1 MWPFSRKSSPTPVAA
16 KSIGGGV
23 PAQGFLPTLGAI
35 PSAAGV
41 LISQA
46 TAMTVSTV
54 YACVSI
60 RSEDVARCA
69 PTLRRPLKDGSFDVV
84 TDHPV
89 AKLFKRPNRAQTWF
103 EFVEQMQA
111 ALLLR
116 GNAYA
121 VILRDNRGRPKEL
134 IPVNPDAVMVLEASD
149 GSIFYNTNRVG
160 LFQIAALRDLPVAIP
175 AEDMFH
181 LRGLAFNITAGSG
194 RLSFARDSIGLAM
207 AQEQQA
213 ARWMQ
218 NGARPSGVLQIAN
231 TLTEPAAKRLQSQ
244 WASLFSGI
252 QNVGAVPILEEGLEW
267 KPMTLSAED
276 LEFLAQR
283 KFSVE
288 DVTRWFRM
296 PPHKV
301 GVTDANS
308 KLNQAQA
315 DQAYVNETIMPDLE
329 RWEQKFE
336 RAFDLDAEG
345 LEVVFDESSLLRADI
360 MTRVNVGRLM
370 TLSGLAATNEWRR
383 SERMG
388 PVESL
393 PKGPGWEVR
402 APLNTG
408 PLGSD
413 MTGVAA
419 DGAGRPRGSGNKEPG
434 EE

>member
-1 MWPFSRKSSPTPVAA
+1 MWPFSRKSPAPPAVT
-16 KSIGGGV
+16 KSIGGGI

-69 PTLRRPLKDGSFDVV
+69 PTLRRPLKDGSFDIVE
-84 TDHPV
+84 DHPV

-121 VILRDNRGRPKEL
+121 VILRDSGGRPKEL

-149 GSIFYNTNRVG
+149 GSIYYNTNRIG

-181 LRGLAFNITAGSG
+181 LRGLAFNVTAGSG

-218 NGARPSGVLQIAN
+218 NGARPSGVLQIAKQ
-231 TLTEPAAKRLQSQ
+231 LSEAAAKRLQAQ
-244 WASLFSGI
+244 WSSMFAGI
-252 QNVGAVPILEEGLEW
+252 QNAGAVPILEEGLEW
-267 KPMTLSAED
+267 KPMTLSAAD

-336 RAFDLDAEG
+336 RTFDLDEEG
-345 LEVVFDESSLLRADI
+345 LEISFDESALLRADVA
-360 MTRVNVGRLM
+360 TRINNGRLASN
-370 TLSGLAATNEWRR
+370 SGLISPEEWRI
-383 SERMG
+383 SEHMSPKPKVGTLRV
-388 PVESL
+388 PANTVE
-393 PKGPGWEVR
+393 
-402 APLNTG
+402 
-408 PLGSD
+408 LGSD
-413 MTGVAA
+413 LTGKAP
-419 DGAGRPRGSGNKEPG
+419 DGAGRPPGSGNKEPG